1 MGACSFLH
9 RPRRRCMV
17 RPMPSKKKGSEP
29 GTPRAPGPPWTA
41 RATVAVVALGLL
53 GGTCGGTLGL
63 LVPSGGFF
71 ADRRAGQALAADT
84 ARSLADAAALVDDDT
99 DAAGTAALAHA
110 LLWRE
115 HAASDDHR
123 ARAEKRLAGA
133 VRTGPEGLYTRA
145 LLVEGGAKDE
155 TLDAD
160 LNAAPESAWVLLA
173 RASRALEPEERLTL
187 LERAAT
193 TSQPLPHATH
203 RWARAAA
210 AAGDLPLARAALDRL
225 FRLAPEHPGG
235 LVTAVVVGAAEEQ
248 ALPESRRRK
257 GGGPGPDEQRLLERR
272 RDDEDGALLEVFA
285 LALQLG
291 RGVEVPA
298 DARERVVAS
307 TARSATLAKAV
318 LELALANGDAD
329 LAAAVMKAQK
339 SIERLDLLVTLSRAR
354 FLQALPA
361 AEVRAAAKGARTVD
375 AVGVSLPFGVLRFAV
390 DHPGL
395 PWTPALSPSI
405 YPERR
410 IQRLVASLEQGGR
423 RERLDQRL
431 QAIEQL
437 GLADRALA
445 AGDVTAATTFAR
457 AASALA
463 GADPDVALT
472 EAMVLARGGDAR
484 GANVSIDSAV
494 AATDDPEL
502 LLTAARIAL
511 EVEHLGGARRALSA
525 FKKLGLR
532 SARAAAL
539 DATLE
544 ARSGDVSSARAALT
558 EAVRLGA
565 GDDVTTLRA
574 TILANRQVAP
584 DEARTAA
591 ARLLALGD
599 SGGGDVVAVWVADAA
614 RRKGDASAEA
624 TLLAL
629 TQSRPQI
636 PEGHLFFAEAI
647 AYNPS
652 RQREAV
658 AAATLATKRLSG
670 PLAQEA
676 KAFLL
681 RSTSKKPR

>member
-1 MGACSFLH
+1 
-9 RPRRRCMV
+9 MV
-17 RPMPSKKKGSEP
+17 RAMPSKKKGPEP
-29 GTPRAPGPPWTA
+29 KAAPRAPGPPWTA
-41 RATVAVVALGLL
+41 KATVAVLVLGLL
-53 GGTCGGTLGL
+53 GGTCGGTLAL
-63 LVPSGGFF
+63 LVPDGGLF
-71 ADRRAGQALAADT
+71 ADRRATRALTADT
-84 ARSLADAAALVDDDT
+84 ARSLADAAALVDDDA
-99 DAAGTAALAHA
+99 DAAGLAALAHA

-115 HAASDDHR
+115 HAAADDHR
-123 ARAEKRLAGA
+123 SRAEKLLSGA
-133 VRTGPEGLYTRA
+133 ARTSAEGLYARA
-145 LLVEGGAKDE
+145 LLVEGGAKDDA
-155 TLDAD
+155 LDAD
-160 LNAAPESAWVLLA
+160 LKAAPDGAWVLLA
-173 RASRALEPEERLTL
+173 RASRATDADERLTL

-193 TSQPLPHATH
+193 TSSPLPHATH

-225 FRLAPEHPGG
+225 FRLAPAHPGG
-235 LVTAVVVGAAEEQ
+235 LITAVIVGAAEEQ
-248 ALPESRRRK
+248 ALPENRRRK
-257 GGGPGPDEQRLLERR
+257 PGEPGPDEQRLLERR
-272 RDDEDGALLEVFA
+272 GDDDDGALVSVFA
-285 LALQLG
+285 MALQVG
-291 RGVEVPA
+291 RGVEVGA
-298 DARERVVAS
+298 EMRERVVQA
-307 TARSATLAKAV
+307 TARSATLAKGV
-318 LELALANGDAD
+318 LELALAQGDVD

-339 SIERLDLLVTLSRAR
+339 SIERLDLLVTVSRAR

-361 AEVRAAAKGARTVD
+361 AEVRAAAKGPGSVD
-375 AVGVSLPFGVLRFAV
+375 AVGVSLPFGMLRFAV
-390 DHPGL
+390 ERPGL
-395 PWTPALSPSI
+395 PWTPALSSSV

-410 IQRLVASLEQGGR
+410 IQRLVAALEQGGR

-472 EAMVLARGGDAR
+472 EAMALARSGDTRA
-484 GANVSIDSAV
+484 ANVAIDSAV

-525 FKKLGLR
+525 FRRLGLR
-532 SARAAAL
+532 SGRAAAL

-544 ARSGDVSSARAALT
+544 ARSGDVSSARAALA
-558 EAVRLGA
+558 EAARLGA

-574 TILANRQVAP
+574 TILANRLVAP
-584 DEARTAA
+584 EEARAA
-591 ARLLALGD
+591 ATRLLALGAGG
-599 SGGGDVVAVWVADAA
+599 GGGDVVAVWVADAA
-614 RRKGDASAEA
+614 RRKGDVSAEA

-636 PEGHLFFAEAI
+636 AEAHLFFAEAI
-647 AYNPS
+647 AYNPA

-670 PLAQEA
+670 PLAAEA
-676 KAFLL
+676 KAFLVKAKTK
-681 RSTSKKPR
+681 RR

>member
-1 MGACSFLH
+1 
-9 RPRRRCMV
+9 MV
-17 RPMPSKKKGSEP
+17 RAMPSKKKGSEP
-29 GTPRAPGPPWTA
+29 KTPRAPAPPWTA
-41 RATVAVVALGLL
+41 KATVSVLALGLL

-63 LVPSGGFF
+63 LVPSGALF
-71 ADRRAGQALAADT
+71 AGGRASQALATDT
-84 ARSLADAAALVDDDT
+84 ARGLADAAALVDEDA

-115 HAASDDHR
+115 HAAGDDQR
-123 ARAEKRLAGA
+123 ARAEKLLSGA
-133 VRTGPEGLYTRA
+133 ARTTPEGLYTRA
-145 LLVEGGAKDE
+145 LLVEGGAKDD

-160 LNAAPESAWVLLA
+160 LKAAPDAAWVLLA
-173 RASRALEPEERLTL
+173 RASRSVDADERLAL

-193 TSQPLPHATH
+193 TSRPLAHATH

-225 FRLAPEHPGG
+225 FQLSPGHPGG
-235 LVTAVVVGAAEEQ
+235 LITAVLVGAAEEQ
-248 ALPESRRRK
+248 ALPENRRRK
-257 GGGPGPDEQRLLERR
+257 PGEPGPDEQRLLESPLLEQGN
-272 RDDEDGALLEVFA
+272 DDDGALLAVVAMA
-285 LALQLG
+285 LRVG
-291 RGVEVPA
+291 RGVEVST
-298 DARERVVAS
+298 DARERVIAA
-307 TARSATLAKAV
+307 TARSASLAKGV
-318 LELALANGDAD
+318 LELALANGDVD

-339 SIERLDLLVTLSRAR
+339 SIERLDLLVTVSRAR

-361 AEVRAAAKGARTVD
+361 AEVRAAAKGPRSID

-390 DHPGL
+390 ERPGL
-395 PWTPALSPSI
+395 PWAPALSSSV

-410 IQRLVASLEQGGR
+410 IQRLVAALEQGGR

-472 EAMVLARGGDAR
+472 EAMVLARSGDSRA
-484 GANVSIDSAV
+484 ANVGIDSAV

-532 SARAAAL
+532 SGRAAAL

-544 ARSGDVSSARAALT
+544 ARSGDVSSARAALA
-558 EAVRLGA
+558 EAARLGA
-565 GDDVTTLRA
+565 GDDITTLRA
-574 TILANRQVAP
+574 TILANRLVAP

-591 ARLLALGD
+591 TRLLALGAGG
-599 SGGGDVVAVWVADAA
+599 GGGDVVAVWVADAA
-614 RRKGDASAEA
+614 RRKGEASAEA

-636 PEGHLFFAEAI
+636 AEGHLFFAEAI
-647 AYNPS
+647 AYNPT

-658 AAATLATKRLSG
+658 AAATLAAKRLSG
-670 PLAQEA
+670 PLAAEA
-676 KAFLL
+676 KAFLVKAKTK
-681 RSTSKKPR
+681 RR